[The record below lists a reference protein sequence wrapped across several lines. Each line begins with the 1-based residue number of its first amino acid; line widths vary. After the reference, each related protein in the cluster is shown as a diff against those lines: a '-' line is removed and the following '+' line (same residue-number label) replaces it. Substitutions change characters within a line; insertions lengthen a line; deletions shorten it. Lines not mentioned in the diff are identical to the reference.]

1 MKTTVLILG
10 AKGMLGQSLV
20 KVFLDDT
27 LFEVVS
33 WDKEDLDLTDEKSL
47 WEKITEAW
55 PDIIINASAYNFVDL
70 CQKNEEEYRKA
81 VLINT
86 RVPSILAQIAQDLRA
101 ILVHYSTDYVFD
113 GKKPRYRGEG
123 RAPGCCGS
131 GCLGCSY
138 FRKDGIFDGYREHD
152 KPQPLSLYG
161 KTKYDGEMEIEKK
174 TDQYYII
181 RLSKLFGKPA
191 QSEYAKKSF
200 FDIILEKGKSQDVV
214 EVIDDE
220 KSCFTYAPDLALAT
234 KELIQEENAFGIYH
248 LVNEGTVTWFEAV
261 QYLFE
266 HVGLSTKVVPVTAS
280 FFTRDAQRPSQSTL
294 LNTKVKP
301 LRSWKEALNV
311 HLNEDIS

>member
-10 AKGMLGQSLV
+10 AKGMLGQALV
-20 KVFLDDT
+20 SVFSEDT
-27 LFEVVS
+27 PYTVLA
-33 WDKEDLDLTDEKSL
+33 WDREDLDLTHKEEMWK
-47 WEKITEAW
+47 KITQAW

-70 CQKNEEEYRKA
+70 CQKDEEEYRKA
-81 VLINT
+81 VAINT
-86 RVPSILAQIAQDLRA
+86 RVPSLLAEISQELRA
-101 ILVHYSTDYVFD
+101 ILIHYSTDYVFD
-113 GKKPRYRGEG
+113 GKVPRYKGEG

-131 GCLGCSY
+131 GCMGCSY

-152 KPQPLSLYG
+152 RPQPLSRYG

-200 FDIILEKGKSQDVV
+200 FAIILEKGRGQDSI

-234 KELIQEENAFGIYH
+234 KNLLEEETAFGIYH
-248 LVNEGTVTWFEAV
+248 LVNEGAVTWFEAV

-266 HVGLSTKVVPVTAS
+266 YTGISTKILPVEAS

-301 LRSWKEALNV
+301 LRSWKEALKEYLEND
-311 HLNEDIS
+311 LS